1 MVSSRI
7 YKLEIPVVLTSL
19 CILLMVSEFYVNVP
33 ESIMLTNVTLRS
45 FTTILAA
52 AALILGNVLLFV
64 SHTKKLSDR
73 RKEWYFSIIFM
84 ISFFITALLGLKSVR
99 DPTFLWIYNS
109 MTAPIGGTLY
119 SLTGFYITVAAYRV
133 FRARNLTATILLGTA
148 FIVFVAYI
156 PIGAV
161 AIPGITQL
169 SDWIMSFP
177 NTAGYRGMFM
187 GIALGIVGMG
197 IRVFIG
203 KQREHLGV
211 REEKV

>member
-7 YKLEIPVVLTSL
+7 YKLQIPVILTSL
-19 CILLMVSEFYVNVP
+19 CGLLMILEFYFHIP
-33 ESIMLTNVTLRS
+33 EGMKSTNITLRS
-45 FTTILAA
+45 FTTILAG
-52 AALILGNVLLFV
+52 AALILGNILLFI
-64 SHTKKLSDR
+64 SHTKKLSER
-73 RKEWYFSIIFM
+73 RKEWYYSIIFM
-84 ISFFITALLGLKSVR
+84 ISFIITALLGVKSVR

-109 MTAPIGGTLY
+109 VTAPIGGTLY

-133 FRARNLTATILLGTA
+133 FRARNWTAALLLVTA
-148 FIVFVAYI
+148 FIVFLAYI

-161 AIPGITQL
+161 AVPGIT
-169 SDWIMSFP
+169 SISEWIMSIP

-197 IRVFIG
+197 IRVLIG

-211 REEKV
+211 REEKR

>member
-1 MVSSRI
+1 MVSSRV
-7 YKLEIPVVLTSL
+7 YKMQIPIVLTSI
-19 CILLMVSEFYVNVP
+19 CIILMVSEFYVQVP
-33 ESIMLTNVTLRS
+33 ESIKMTNVTLRS

-52 AALILGNVLLFV
+52 AALILGNILLFM
-64 SHTKKLSDR
+64 SHTKKLSEK
-73 RKEWYFSIIFM
+73 RKEWYFSIMFM

-109 MTAPIGGTLY
+109 ITAPIGGTLY
-119 SLTGFYITVAAYRV
+119 SLTGFYITVAAYRI
-133 FRARNLTATILLGTA
+133 FRIRNWTATLLLGTA

-161 AIPGITQL
+161 AIPGITSL
-169 SDWIMSFP
+169 SDWIMSVP

-203 KQREHLGV
+203 KQKEHLGV
-211 REEKV
+211 REEKT

>member
-7 YKLEIPVVLTSL
+7 YKLQIPIVLTSL
-19 CILLMVSEFYVNVP
+19 CILLMVSEFYVQLP
-33 ESIMLTNVTLRS
+33 ESIKSTNVTLRS

-52 AALILGNVLLFV
+52 AALILGNILLFI
-64 SHTKKLSDR
+64 SHTKKLSER

-84 ISFFITALLGLKSVR
+84 ISFFITTLLGLKSVR
-99 DPTFLWIYNS
+99 DPIFLWIYNS
-109 MTAPIGGTLY
+109 MTSPIGGTLY

-133 FRARNLTATILLGTA
+133 FRTRNWTATLLLVTA
-148 FIVFVAYI
+148 FIVFFAYI

-161 AIPGITQL
+161 AIPGIT
-169 SDWIMSFP
+169 SISEWIMSIP

-187 GIALGIVGMG
+187 GIALGIVGMSL
-197 IRVFIG
+197 RVFIG

-211 REEKV
+211 SEEKV